1 MGFFDEEKN
10 VDAYIEM
17 AEGYDGRM
25 FIPILHKYLPD
36 GASVLELGMGPGVDM
51 DLLAEH
57 FTMTGSD
64 SSQVFLD
71 RYKTAHPDARL
82 LKLDAAN
89 IELEEQFDG
98 IFSNKVLMH
107 LEKEQIEGSLAQQAQ
122 LLSSGGIALHSLW
135 YGEGEDENQGLHFT
149 YLTPD
154 SLQPLIPTDF
164 EVPEMKI
171 YKEFKEGDSFY
182 VVLKKK

>member
-25 FIPILHKYLPD
+25 FIPILRKYLPD

-71 RYKTAHPDARL
+71 RYKAAHPGAKL

-89 IELEEQFDG
+89 IDLDEKFDG

-107 LEKEQIEGSLAQQAQ
+107 LKKGQIKRSLRQQAL
-122 LLSSGGIALHSLW
+122 LLSSGRIALHSLW
-135 YGEGEDENQGLHFT
+135 YGEGEEENQGLHFT

-154 SLQPLIPTDF
+154 SLRPLIPADF
-164 EVPEMKI
+164 EVLEMKI
-171 YKEFKEGDSFY
+171 YKEFKKGDSFY